1 MRIQQAASQSGVPA
15 ATIRYYEQI
24 GLLGTVSRTASGY
37 RVFSEHDIRVLV
49 FLRKARDL
57 GFSLEDC
64 RELLSLVTGSDRH
77 SSAFTNE
84 ARRLAAKRLAEI
96 DAEVDELVRK
106 RELVSVH
113 LDVLGDTSLDDDC
126 PVTENI

>member
-1 MRIQQAASQSGVPA
+1 MRIQEAASQSGVSA

-37 RVFSEHDIRVLV
+37 RVFNEHNIRVLV

-57 GFSLEDC
+57 GFSLDDC
-64 RELLSLVTGSDRH
+64 RELLSLVTA
-77 SSAFTNE
+77 SARRSPAT
-84 ARRLAAKRLAEI
+84 AKKTRRLAAKRLGEI
-96 DAEVDELVRK
+96 DAQIDELGRK
-106 RELVSVH
+106 RELVQVH
-113 LDVLGDTSLDDDC
+113 LDVLGDSSLDC